1 VVKDALALLAN
12 WERDGSDQEKGQM
25 SASPFVDRL
34 EAWVEQSG
42 GVLRLKPTYVRRFYQ
57 DGGRLG
63 LAEQAGGTY
72 QADSGLWVPE
82 RWIASTVTA
91 TNLHP
96 IPGEGLSFLD
106 LPGEPVSLKEALVA
120 LGPRLLGERIN
131 AACGPEFRVLS
142 KILDPYEPIVF
153 HIHARDA
160 DVRDYPHYFPGH
172 RFGKD
177 EAYYFL
183 ERPKGMAHYTHVG
196 LHAGVSREEL
206 VRAVR
211 KGRDYA
217 LELSPLFNQRYGE
230 GFFVPSGIP
239 HRPGTAL
246 TLEIQQPS
254 DVYTLL
260 EDTAGGKRMP
270 PEQIHPGFPDLD
282 TAYQFID
289 MSAAQ
294 DPNLLDRYHLVPT
307 RADGGAGEGEEHW
320 IFPRSVTT
328 KFSGKRLRVPP
339 GGNYECREEMPH
351 ALLVWQGEVTISR
364 GAGRLRQALRAGEEA
379 FVAYPGAE
387 VSLRYISTGSEPLE
401 LFKFFP
407 QEV

>member
-1 VVKDALALLAN
+1 MPDPSLAA
-12 WERDGSDQEKGQM
+12 
-25 SASPFVDRL
+25 RL
-34 EAWVEQSG
+34 EPSIERCR

-63 LAEQAGGTY
+63 LSAAAGGTY
-72 QADSGLWVPE
+72 QSESGLWIPE

-106 LPGEPVSLKEALVA
+106 APGESVTLKEALEA
-120 LGPRLLGERIN
+120 LGPLLLGEAIFR
-131 AACGPEFRVLS
+131 ACGPEFRVLS

-153 HIHARDA
+153 HIHARDR
-160 DVRDYPHYFPGH
+160 DVREHPEFFPGH

-183 ERPKGMAHYTHVG
+183 ERPKGMVHYTHAG
-196 LHAGVSREEL
+196 LRPGVTREEL

-217 LELSPLFNQRYGE
+217 LELSPVMNQIYGE

-260 EDTAGGKRMP
+260 EDTAGGKKMSP
-270 PEQIHPGFPDLD
+270 DQIHPGFPDLD
-282 TAYQFID
+282 TAFRFID
-289 MSAAQ
+289 MAAAQ
-294 DPNLLDRYHLVPT
+294 DPELLERYRLVPT
-307 RADGGAGEGEEHW
+307 PAEGGTGDGREDW
-320 IFPRSVTT
+320 IFPSTISS

-339 GGNYECREEMPH
+339 GGSFESQEPSPY
-351 ALLVWQGEVTISR
+351 ALLVWQGT
-364 GAGRLRQALRAGEEA
+364 ARLEDQVLSTGHEA
-379 FVAYPGAE
+379 FIAHSTATAPHRFVC
-387 VSLRYISTGSEPLE
+387 TGSEPLE

-407 QEV
+407 EAADGAAA

>member
-1 VVKDALALLAN
+1 MTDTNLVA
-12 WERDGSDQEKGQM
+12 
-25 SASPFVDRL
+25 RL
-34 EAWVEQSG
+34 ESWIEQTG
-42 GVLRLKPTYVRRFYQ
+42 GLLRLKPTYVRRFYQ

-63 LAEQAGGTY
+63 LAETAGGTY

-96 IPGEGLSFLD
+96 QPGEGLSLLD
-106 LPGEPVSLKEALVA
+106 IPGPPVTLKEALEA
-120 LGPRLLGERIN
+120 LGPRLLGERIV

-160 DVRDYPHYFPGH
+160 DVQAHPEFFPGH

-183 ERPKGMAHYTHVG
+183 ERPKGMVHYTHVG
-196 LHAGVSREEL
+196 LRAGVTREEL
-206 VRAVR
+206 IRAVR

-217 LELSPLFNQRYGE
+217 LELSPVFSQKFGE
-230 GFFVPSGIP
+230 GFFVPSGVP

-260 EDTAGGKRMP
+260 EDTAGGKKMS

-289 MSAAQ
+289 METAQ
-294 DPNLLDRYHLVPT
+294 DPEILERYRLVPSPVE
-307 RADGGAGEGEEHW
+307 GANGPEHW
-320 IFPRSVTT
+320 IFPPAISR
-328 KFSGKRLRVPP
+328 KFSGKRLRLPP
-339 GGNYECREEMPH
+339 GGTFESQEQSPY
-351 ALLVWQGEVTISR
+351 ALLVWQGTITVTVPGS
-364 GAGRLRQALRAGEEA
+364 APAQTMRAGEEA
-379 FVAYPGAE
+379 FVDYAAAAAAHRIAAVGAE
-387 VSLRYISTGSEPLE
+387 GAE

-407 QEV
+407 AAE

>member
-1 VVKDALALLAN
+1 M
-12 WERDGSDQEKGQM
+12 SDLTVAARIE
-25 SASPFVDRL
+25 PWL
-34 EAWVEQSG
+34 ELHR
-42 GVLRLKPTYVRRFYQ
+42 GVMRLKPTYVRRFYQ

-63 LAEQAGGTY
+63 LAPTAGGTY
-72 QADSGLWVPE
+72 QPQSGLWIPE

-91 TNLHP
+91 SNLHP
-96 IPGEGLSFLD
+96 IPGEGLSYLD
-106 LPGEPVSLKEALVA
+106 MPGEPVALNEALEA
-120 LGPRLLGERIN
+120 LGPRLLGEEIF

-142 KILDPYEPIVF
+142 KILDPFEPIVF
-153 HIHARDA
+153 HIHARDR
-160 DVRDYPHYFPGH
+160 DVREHPEFFPGH

-183 ERPKGMAHYTHVG
+183 ERPKGMVHYTHAG
-196 LHAGVSREEL
+196 LRPGVTREEL
-206 VRAVR
+206 IQAVR

-217 LELSPLFNQRYGE
+217 LELSPVMNQFYEE

-260 EDTAGGKRMP
+260 EDTAGGKKMA

-289 MSAAQ
+289 MEAAQ
-294 DPNLLDRYHLVPT
+294 DPDILERYRLTPVP
-307 RADGGAGEGEEHW
+307 AQGGAGDGREDW
-320 IFPRSVTT
+320 IFPPTVTT

-339 GGNYECREEMPH
+339 GGTYECQERAPY
-351 ALLVWQGEVTISR
+351 ALLVWQGETRVEGQT
-364 GAGRLRQALRAGEEA
+364 LREGDEA
-379 FVAYPGAE
+379 FIAHSTATRPHRFDA
-387 VSLRYISTGSEPLE
+387 TGSLPLE
-401 LFKFFP
+401 LFKFLP
-407 QEV
+407 AQVEGNSV

>member
-1 VVKDALALLAN
+1 VSEPNLAA
-12 WERDGSDQEKGQM
+12 
-25 SASPFVDRL
+25 RL
-34 EAWVEQSG
+34 KSWIEQRR
-42 GVLRLKPTYVRRFYQ
+42 GVLRLKPTFVRRFYQ

-72 QADSGLWVPE
+72 QPDSGLWVPE

-91 TNLHP
+91 ANLHP
-96 IPGEGLSFLD
+96 IEGEGLSILD
-106 LPGEPVSLKEALVA
+106 MPGAPVSLRAALEA
-120 LGPRLLGERIN
+120 LGPRLLGEVIFK
-131 AACGPEFRVLS
+131 ACGPEFRVLS

-160 DVRDYPHYFPGH
+160 DVRAHPEYFSGH

-183 ERPKGMAHYTHVG
+183 ERPKGMVHYTHVG
-196 LHAGVSREEL
+196 LRPGVSREEL
-206 VRAVR
+206 IGAVR

-217 LELSPLFNQRYGE
+217 LELSPVINQFYEE
-230 GFFVPSGIP
+230 GFFVPSGVP

-260 EDTAGGKRMP
+260 EDTAGGKQMA

-289 MSAAQ
+289 METAQ
-294 DPNLLDRYHLVPT
+294 DPQILTRYRLVPT
-307 RADGGAGEGEEHW
+307 PAQGGAGQGEEHW
-320 IFPRSVTT
+320 IFPPSISR
-328 KFSGKRLRVPP
+328 KFSGKRLRIPP
-339 GGNYECREEMPH
+339 GSTYEGQETAPY
-351 ALLVWQGEVTISR
+351 ALLVWQGEVRLEGQT
-364 GAGRLRQALRAGEEA
+364 LRQGDEA
-379 FVAYPGAE
+379 FVSHGTATAPHRFEA
-387 VSLRYISTGSEPLE
+387 TGSEGLE

-407 QEV
+407 AATDDLMT

>member
-1 VVKDALALLAN
+1 MTEATLAA
-12 WERDGSDQEKGQM
+12 
-25 SASPFVDRL
+25 RL
-34 EAWVEQSG
+34 EAWIEQSG
-42 GVLRLKPTYVRRFYQ
+42 GILRLKPTYVRRFYQ

-63 LAEQAGGTY
+63 LATEPGGTY
-72 QADSGLWVPE
+72 QPDSGLYVPE

-96 IPGEGLSFLD
+96 IEGEGLSFLD
-106 LPGEPVSLKEALVA
+106 LPGLPVSLAAALAA
-120 LGPRLLGERIN
+120 LGPRLLGERLF
-131 AACGPEFRVLS
+131 AAHGPEFRVLS

-153 HIHARDA
+153 HIHARDV
-160 DVRDYPHYFPGH
+160 DLRDHPEFFPGH

-183 ERPKGMAHYTHVG
+183 ERPKGMVHYTHVG
-196 LHAGVSREEL
+196 LQPGLTREEL
-206 VRAVR
+206 IQAVR

-217 LELSPLFNQRYGE
+217 LELSPVINQQYGE

-260 EDTAGGKRMP
+260 EDTAGGKKMA
-270 PEQIHPGFPDLD
+270 PEQMHPGFPDLD

-289 MSAAQ
+289 MQAAQ
-294 DPNLLDRYHLVPT
+294 APDLLERYRLVPT
-307 RADGGAGEGEEHW
+307 PADRGEGEGQEHW
-320 IFPRSVTT
+320 IFPPAVTT
-328 KFSGKRLRVPP
+328 KFSGKRLRVPA
-339 GGNYECREEMPH
+339 GGSYTSQEAGPY
-351 ALLVWQGEVTISR
+351 ALLVWQGDVTVAAGGDRR
-364 GAGRLRQALRAGEEA
+364 GQVLRTGDEA
-379 FVAYPGAE
+379 FVACDTAVAPHRFTASGTAA
-387 VSLRYISTGSEPLE
+387 VE

-407 QEV
+407 ARF

>member
-1 VVKDALALLAN
+1 MSDPNLAT
-12 WERDGSDQEKGQM
+12 
-25 SASPFVDRL
+25 RL
-34 EAWVEQSG
+34 ESWVEQSSG
-42 GVLRLKPTYVRRFYQ
+42 ILRLKPTYVRRFYQ

-63 LAEQAGGTY
+63 LAATAGGTY

-91 TNLHP
+91 ANP
-96 IPGEGLSFLD
+96 YPQPGEGLSFLD
-106 LPGEPVSLKEALVA
+106 MPGTAVSLKDALEA
-120 LGPRLLGERIN
+120 LGPRLLGERIF

-160 DVRDYPHYFPGH
+160 DVRDHPQYFPGH

-183 ERPKGMAHYTHVG
+183 ERPKGMVHYTHVG
-196 LHAGVSREEL
+196 LQAGVTREEL
-206 VRAVR
+206 IRAVR

-217 LELSPLFNQRYGE
+217 LELSPLFNQRFGE

-260 EDTAGGKRMP
+260 EDTAGGKRMT

-289 MSAAQ
+289 MAAAQ
-294 DPNLLDRYHLVPT
+294 DPDILERYRLIPSA
-307 RADGGAGEGEEHW
+307 ADGGSGDGQEHW
-320 IFPRSVTT
+320 IFPPTITR
-328 KFSGKRLRVPP
+328 KFSGKRLQVPP
-339 GGNYECREEMPH
+339 GGTFESQESAPY
-351 ALLVWQGEVTISR
+351 ALLVWQGEVRITPAAHSA
-364 GAGRLRQALRAGEEA
+364 AGQTLRAGDEA
-379 FVAYPGAE
+379 YVCHHTAAAPHRFVAA
-387 VSLRYISTGSEPLE
+387 GSEGVE

-407 QEV
+407 AEV

>member
-1 VVKDALALLAN
+1 MSDSNLLA
-12 WERDGSDQEKGQM
+12 
-25 SASPFVDRL
+25 RL
-34 EAWVEQSG
+34 EPWIEQCR

-63 LAEQAGGTY
+63 LAAEAGGTY
-72 QADSGLWVPE
+72 QADSDLWVPE

-91 TNLHP
+91 ANLHP

-106 LPGEPVSLKEALVA
+106 LPGAPVSLKEGLEA
-120 LGPRLLGERIN
+120 LGPRLLGQEIV
-131 AACGPEFRVLS
+131 AACGLDFRVLS

-153 HIHARDA
+153 HIHARDR
-160 DVRDYPHYFPGH
+160 DVRDYPQFFPGH

-183 ERPKGMAHYTHVG
+183 ERPKGMAHYTHAG
-196 LHAGVSREEL
+196 LRPGVTREEL
-206 VRAVR
+206 IRAVR

-217 LELSPLFNQRYGE
+217 LELSPVFNQQYGE

-260 EDTAGGKRMP
+260 EDTAGGRKMS

-282 TAYQFID
+282 SAYQFID
-289 MSAAQ
+289 MEAAQ
-294 DPNLLDRYHLVPT
+294 DPDMLERYRLVPAT
-307 RADGGAGEGEEHW
+307 AEEGAGDGREDW
-320 IFPRSVTT
+320 IFPPAVTT

-339 GGNYECREEMPH
+339 GGSYESQERAPY
-351 ALLVWQGEVTISR
+351 ALLVWLGE
-364 GAGRLRQALRAGEEA
+364 ARLEGQTLRAGDEA
-379 FVAYPGAE
+379 FIAH
-387 VSLRYISTGSEPLE
+387 STAAAPHRFEALGTEPLE

-407 QEV
+407 AATDDVMM

>member
-1 VVKDALALLAN
+1 
-12 WERDGSDQEKGQM
+12 M
-25 SASPFVDRL
+25 SGPNFTPRL
-34 EAWVEQSG
+34 ETWIEQCR

-63 LAEQAGGTY
+63 LADQAGGTY
-72 QADSGLWVPE
+72 QPDSGLWVPE

-91 TNLHP
+91 ANLHP
-96 IPGEGLSFLD
+96 IEGEGLSFLD
-106 LPGEPVSLKEALVA
+106 MPGEPVSLKEALEA
-120 LGPRLLGERIN
+120 LGPGLLGEAIVKS
-131 AACGPEFRVLS
+131 CGPEFRVLS

-160 DVRDYPHYFPGH
+160 DVRSHPEYFPGH

-183 ERPKGMAHYTHVG
+183 ERPKGMVHYTHAG
-196 LHAGVSREEL
+196 LRPGVTREEL
-206 VRAVR
+206 IRAVR

-217 LELSPLFNQRYGE
+217 LELSPVMNQFYGQ
-230 GFFVPSGIP
+230 GFFVPSGVP

-260 EDTAGGKRMP
+260 EDTAGGKRMA
-270 PEQIHPGFPDLD
+270 PEQIHPGFPDVD

-289 MSAAQ
+289 METAQ
-294 DPNLLDRYHLVPT
+294 DPQILERYRLVPT
-307 RADGGAGEGEEHW
+307 PAPGSAGQGEEHW
-320 IFPRSVTT
+320 IFPPTISR
-328 KFSGKRLRVPP
+328 KFSGKRLRVPA
-339 GGNYECREEMPH
+339 GGIYESQETAPY
-351 ALLVWQGEVTISR
+351 ALLVWQGE
-364 GAGRLRQALRAGEEA
+364 ARLQGQLLGQGDEA
-379 FVAYPGAE
+379 FVSHSTAAARHRFE
-387 VSLRYISTGSEPLE
+387 ATGSEGLE

-407 QEV
+407 AAVDDLMT

>member
-1 VVKDALALLAN
+1 MTDTNLVA
-12 WERDGSDQEKGQM
+12 
-25 SASPFVDRL
+25 RL
-34 EAWVEQSG
+34 EPWIEQTG
-42 GVLRLKPTYVRRFYQ
+42 GLLRLKPNYVRRFYQ

-63 LAEQAGGTY
+63 LAATAGGTY

-96 IPGEGLSFLD
+96 QPGEGLSFLD
-106 LPGEPVSLKEALVA
+106 IPGAPVTLKEALEA
-120 LGPRLLGERIN
+120 QGPRLLGERIVTT
-131 AACGPEFRVLS
+131 CGPEFRVLS

-153 HIHARDA
+153 HIHAKDD
-160 DVRDYPHYFPGH
+160 DVRRHPEHFPGH

-183 ERPKGMAHYTHVG
+183 ERPKGMVHYTHVG
-196 LHAGVSREEL
+196 LRGGVTREEL
-206 VRAVR
+206 IRAVR

-217 LELSPLFNQRYGE
+217 LELSPVFNQQFGE
-230 GFFVPSGIP
+230 GFFVPSGVP

-260 EDTAGGKRMP
+260 EDTAGGKKMSS
-270 PEQIHPGFPDLD
+270 EQIHPGFPDLD

-289 MSAAQ
+289 METAQ
-294 DPNLLDRYHLVPT
+294 DPEILERYRLVPMP
-307 RADGGAGEGEEHW
+307 AEGGSGNGQEHW
-320 IFPRSVTT
+320 VFPPSMTQ
-328 KFSGKRLRVPP
+328 KFSGKRLRLPP
-339 GGNYECREEMPH
+339 GGSFESQEGGPY
-351 ALLVWQGEVTISR
+351 ALIVWQGTATVTLPGSAR
-364 GAGRLRQALRAGEEA
+364 MQTLQAGDEA
-379 FVAYPGAE
+379 FVGYRTATTIH
-387 VSLRYISTGSEPLE
+387 RYAAAGSEGVE

-407 QEV
+407 AAV